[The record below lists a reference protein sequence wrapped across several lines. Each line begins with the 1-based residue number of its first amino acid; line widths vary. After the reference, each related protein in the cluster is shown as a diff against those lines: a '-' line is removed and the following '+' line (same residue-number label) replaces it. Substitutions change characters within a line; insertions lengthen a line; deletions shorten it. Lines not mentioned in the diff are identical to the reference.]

1 MVLFLAPKKGKLFIT
16 ITREIN
22 LKKCRSDTTTLLRSV
37 TNTCFGVNRVRR
49 ARNEDA
55 DYDDS
60 GDYLTDTSFQLRSL
74 TEPPVLGEED
84 GTLVG
89 EARAKKMQLML
100 DEQVQRLLSSER
112 MVKFL
117 RHQISD
123 PLQCRRAHR
132 THVRRL
138 LEILLNRLQIDCRI
152 NSRAYGK
159 KDVVVF
165 QLIDGQRRV
174 LPDAS
179 GDLSSQLS
187 YQPAMTTV
195 KK

>member
-22 LKKCRSDTTTLLRSV
+22 LKKCRSDTTTLLRSL
-37 TNTCFGVNRVRR
+37 TNTCFGVNRSEESE
-49 ARNEDA
+49 NEDA
-55 DYDDS
+55 DYDDG

-117 RHQISD
+117 RRQISD